1 MEDEEQE
8 LTFSK
13 SWEAPPMKVSQ
24 EKGTS
29 VYNLMKLNSA
39 MILEADFH
47 AELLVFTIQLY

>member
-13 SWEAPPMKVSQ
+13 SGEAPPMKVSQ

-29 VYNLMKLNSA
+29 VYNHMKLNSA

-47 AELLVFTIQLY
+47 AELLVFT